1 MTISTEILVPAVVA
15 ATIALWATRRLPEYL
30 TGLLFFAAA
39 TILALAPPGVI
50 FSGFASSALWLVLSG
65 FVIGAAIHKTGLA
78 ARIARRMVPYL
89 RGSYP
94 RLAIGVVVLTYALAF
109 VMPSNMG
116 RIALLM
122 PIVMALADQAGLGP
136 GNRGRFGLA
145 LAVGFGTFML
155 STSILPAN
163 VPNQVMAGAIE
174 TAYGLHLGYFPYL
187 VLHAPVLGLVKG
199 ALIAACLCL
208 LFSSRP
214 VWAISAEALGPMSR
228 AERRLGILLLVTLA
242 LWFTDT
248 WHGIAPAWVGLAA
261 ACLCLLPR
269 IGFLTSEEFATSA
282 NVRTLLYV
290 AAILGLAA
298 LVAKSGLGETI
309 GTALIAHLPFDP
321 QAPFRNFLA
330 MTGLA
335 VALNF
340 VVTANGV
347 PALYTPLASALASAS
362 GFPLLTVLMIQV
374 LGFSTVVLP
383 YQAAPIVVAMEMGRV
398 PVGPAIRFSL
408 LLTAATFAVV
418 VPLDYLWFALLGAL

>member
-1 MTISTEILVPAVVA
+1 
-15 ATIALWATRRLPEYL
+15 
-30 TGLLFFAAA
+30 
-39 TILALAPPGVI
+39 
-50 FSGFASSALWLVLSG
+50 
-65 FVIGAAIHKTGLA
+65 
-78 ARIARRMVPYL
+78 
-89 RGSYP
+89 
-94 RLAIGVVVLTYALAF
+94 
-109 VMPSNMG
+109 
-116 RIALLM
+116 
-122 PIVMALADQAGLGP
+122 
-136 GNRGRFGLA
+136 
-145 LAVGFGTFML
+145 ML

-199 ALIAACLCL
+199 ALMAACLSL

-214 VWAISAEALGPMSR
+214 AWSASTEQAGPMSK
-228 AERRLGILLLVTLA
+228 AERRLGVLLLVTLA

-248 WHGIAPAWVGLAA
+248 WHGIAPAWVGLAT

-269 IGFLTSEEFATSA
+269 VGFLTSEEFATSA
-282 NVRTLLYV
+282 NVRTLIYV

-298 LVAKSGLGETI
+298 LVAKSGLGERI
-309 GTALIAHLPFDP
+309 GTVLIAHLPFDP

-347 PALYTPLASALASAS
+347 PALYTPLANALASAS

-398 PVGPAIRFSL
+398 PVGPAVRFSL
-408 LLTAATFAVV
+408 LLTAVTFVVV
-418 VPLDYLWFALLGAL
+418 VPLDYLWFAALGKL